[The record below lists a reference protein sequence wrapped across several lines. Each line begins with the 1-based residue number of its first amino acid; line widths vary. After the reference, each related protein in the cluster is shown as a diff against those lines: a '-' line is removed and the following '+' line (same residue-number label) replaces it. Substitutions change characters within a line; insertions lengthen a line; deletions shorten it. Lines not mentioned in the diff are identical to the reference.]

1 MKKIIFTF
9 FSILIV
15 STSFAQRVDFQE
27 ILRLIGNGFKD
38 KPLYVNN
45 VSTDTLSLNSFSN
58 SALLGGQNRKTIEIK
73 LPLTTYRWFYRLTVL
88 DIKSNYTYR
97 NDETLYFLMANNK
110 YPTNLYTNNG
120 RINVFFMGQSGDEY
134 NFKQKRIFSHWN
146 NLSVLNVNSFYGQ
159 NNIVNQNL
167 WMGIEN
173 IGDLQGVKVFVEIV
187 ALTTEDEKNLP
198 KPSYPNVNAIESEK
212 KIKEAKDLLD
222 LGVLTKKGYDSVIER
237 YSLRLTKEQAIERLK
252 DAKKRLDAGQMNQKE
267 YDELKEKMSLIILNK

>member
-1 MKKIIFTF
+1 MKKVSITIFAIF
-9 FSILIV
+9 FL
-15 STSFAQRVDFQE
+15 STSYGQRVDFQE

-38 KPLYVNN
+38 KPLFVNN

-58 SALLGGQNRKTIEIK
+58 ATLLGGQNRKTIEIK
-73 LPLTTYRWFYRLTVL
+73 LPPTTYRWFYRLTVL
-88 DIKSNYTYR
+88 DIKSNYSYR

-173 IGDLQGVKVFVEIV
+173 IGDLQGVKVIVEIV

-198 KPSYPNVNAIESEK
+198 KPQYPNVNSIESEK
-212 KIKEAKDLLD
+212 KVKEAKVLLD
-222 LGVLTKKGYDSVIER
+222 LGVLTKKEYDSVIDR
-237 YSLRLTKEQAIERLK
+237 YSLRLTKEEAIERLK
-252 DAKKRLDAGQMNQKE
+252 SAKNQLDKGEITQIE
-267 YDELKEKMSLIILNK
+267 YDELKKRLTPLILNK

>member
-1 MKKIIFTF
+1 MKKNLITIFTLF
-9 FSILIV
+9 FI
-15 STSFAQRVDFQE
+15 STSFGQRVDFQE
-27 ILRLIGNGFKD
+27 ISRFISNGFKG
-38 KPLYVNN
+38 KPLFVNN
-45 VSTDTLSLNSFSN
+45 VSIDTLSLNSFSN
-58 SALLGGQNRKTIEIK
+58 ATLLGGQNRKTIEIK
-73 LPLTTYRWFYRLTVL
+73 LPPTAYRWFYRLTVL
-88 DIKSNYTYR
+88 DINSNYTYR

-110 YPTNLYTNNG
+110 NPTNLFTNNG

-173 IGDLQGVKVFVEIV
+173 IGDLQGVKVIVEIV

-212 KIKEAKDLLD
+212 KIKEAKDLLE
-222 LGVLTKKGYDSVIER
+222 LGVLTKKGYDSVIDK
-237 YSLRLTKEQAIERLK
+237 YSLRLTKEQAIEKLK
-252 DAKKRLDAGQMNQKE
+252 DAKRRLDAGQISQNE
-267 YDELKEKMSLIILNK
+267 YDEIKEKMAVIILNK